1 MGEPIVLEDFKER
14 VILVGVSEQDGDD
27 AEDSLAELAELVKT
41 AGASVAGTLI
51 QKRELI
57 HPGTYV
63 GTGKVAEIAELLE
76 HTGATGIVCD
86 DELSPAQLKNL
97 ETMLNTKVMDRTLII
112 LDIFAARATTSE
124 GKIQV
129 ELAQLK
135 YRLSRLT
142 GLGRSMSRLGGGIG
156 TRGPGEKK
164 LEIDRRLIN
173 DRTAQLN
180 RELKEVVKHREIA
193 RAKKRAQCSSGCG
206 NCRIYKCRKIHPPES
221 SDGRRGFRGG

>member
-86 DELSPAQLKNL
+86 DELSPAQLK
-97 ETMLNTKVMDRTLII
+97 KSGDDV
-112 LDIFAARATTSE
+112 
-124 GKIQV
+124 
-129 ELAQLK
+129 K
-135 YRLSRLT
+135 YQGDGPDAYHT
-142 GLGRSMSRLGGGIG
+142 GYF
-156 TRGPGEKK
+156 
-164 LEIDRRLIN
+164 
-173 DRTAQLN
+173 
-180 RELKEVVKHREIA
+180 
-193 RAKKRAQCSSGCG
+193 CSPC
-206 NCRIYKCRKIHPPES
+206 NNQ
-221 SDGRRGFRGG
+221 

>member
-97 ETMLNTKVMDRTLII
+97 ETMLNTKVMT
-112 LDIFAARATTSE
+112 
-124 GKIQV
+124 G
-129 ELAQLK
+129 
-135 YRLSRLT
+135 RLSYWIFLQPVQQPVR
-142 GLGRSMSRLGGGIG
+142 
-156 TRGPGEKK
+156 EK
-164 LEIDRRLIN
+164 
-173 DRTAQLN
+173 
-180 RELKEVVKHREIA
+180 
-193 RAKKRAQCSSGCG
+193 
-206 NCRIYKCRKIHPPES
+206 
-221 SDGRRGFRGG
+221 FRWNLLS